1 MQLLGHS
8 KRLILLAEDDID
20 DQELLE
26 NAIEE
31 IDPSW
36 RLVCIPNG
44 RKFVKYLDSIGE
56 EELPALM
63 ILDYNIPELTG
74 VEVVKELNDQGRFMD
89 IPKIIWST
97 STSPVFKAKSIE
109 LGVKDYIT
117 KPNDLASFLTTARYM
132 LSFVKE
138 GTADKM

>member
-1 MQLLGHS
+1 MQLSGHS

-31 IDPSW
+31 IDPTW
-36 RLVCIPNG
+36 QLVCIPNG
-44 RKFVKYLDSIGE
+44 RKFVKYLDSMGE
-56 EELPALM
+56 GDVPALM

-74 VEVVKELNDQGRFMD
+74 VEVVKELNDQGRFID

-97 STSPVFKAKSIE
+97 STSPVFKARSIE

-138 GTADKM
+138 

>member
-36 RLVCIPNG
+36 QLVCIPNG
-44 RKFVKYLDSIGE
+44 RKFVKYLENIGE

-74 VEVVKELNDQGRFMD
+74 VEVVKELNDKGRFMD

-97 STSPVFKAKSIE
+97 SASPVFKAKSIE

-132 LSFVKE
+132 LSFIK
-138 GTADKM
+138 

>member
-1 MQLLGHS
+1 MQFLGHS

-26 NAIEE
+26 NAFGE

-36 RLVCIPNG
+36 QLVCIPNG
-44 RKFVKYLDSIGE
+44 RKFIKYLDTIQDT
-56 EELPALM
+56 ELPALL

-74 VEVVKELNDQGRFMD
+74 VEIVKELNDHARYHA

-97 STSPVFKAKSIE
+97 SSSPVFKAMSIE
-109 LGVKDYIT
+109 LGVADYIT
-117 KPNDLASFLTTARYM
+117 KPSDLASFLSIARHM

-138 GTADKM
+138 

>member
-36 RLVCIPNG
+36 QLVCIPNG
-44 RKFVKYLDSIGE
+44 RKFVRYLENIGE

-74 VEVVKELNDQGRFMD
+74 VEVVKELNDKGRFID

-109 LGVKDYIT
+109 LGVKDYIA

-132 LSFVKE
+132 LSFVKQ
-138 GTADKM
+138 

>member
-31 IDPSW
+31 IDPTW
-36 RLVCIPNG
+36 QLVCIPNG
-44 RKFVKYLDSIGE
+44 RKFVKYLDAIGDGD
-56 EELPALM
+56 LPALM

-74 VEVVKELNDQGRFMD
+74 VEVVKELNDQGRFKD

-138 GTADKM
+138 

>member
-1 MQLLGHS
+1 MQFSGHS

-26 NAIEE
+26 NAFNE
-31 IDPSW
+31 IDPTW
-36 RLVCIPNG
+36 QLVCIPNG
-44 RKFVKYLDSIGE
+44 RKFVKYLESIE
-56 EELPALM
+56 DKELPALM

-74 VEVVKELNDQGRFMD
+74 VEIVEELNDQSRYLE

-97 STSPVFKAKSIE
+97 SSSPVFKARSIE
-109 LGVKDYIT
+109 LGVVDYIT
-117 KPNDLASFLTTARYM
+117 KPSDLASFLTIAKYM

-138 GTADKM
+138 S

>member
-1 MQLLGHS
+1 MQLSGHS

-31 IDPSW
+31 IDPTW
-36 RLVCIPNG
+36 QLVCIPNG
-44 RKFVKYLDSIGE
+44 RKFVKYLDTMGE
-56 EELPALM
+56 SDLPALM

-138 GTADKM
+138 

>member
-8 KRLILLAEDDID
+8 KKLILLAEDDID

-36 RLVCIPNG
+36 QLVCIPNG
-44 RKFVKYLDSIGE
+44 RKFVKYLDGINE
-56 EELPALM
+56 TDMPALM

-138 GTADKM
+138 

>member
-1 MQLLGHS
+1 MQFSGHS

-26 NAIEE
+26 NAFSE
-31 IDPSW
+31 IDPTW
-36 RLVCIPNG
+36 QLVCIPNG
-44 RKFVKYLDSIGE
+44 RKFVKYLESIE
-56 EELPALM
+56 DKELPALM

-74 VEVVKELNDQGRFMD
+74 VEIVEELNDQSRYLG

-97 STSPVFKAKSIE
+97 SSSPVFKARSIE
-109 LGVKDYIT
+109 LGVVDYIT
-117 KPNDLASFLTTARYM
+117 KPSDLASFLTIAKYM

-138 GTADKM
+138 A

>member
-1 MQLLGHS
+1 MQFLGHS

-26 NAIEE
+26 NAFGE

-36 RLVCIPNG
+36 QLVCIPNG
-44 RKFVKYLDSIGE
+44 RKFIKYLDTIQDVD
-56 EELPALM
+56 LPALL

-74 VEVVKELNDQGRFMD
+74 VEIVKELNDHARYLA

-97 STSPVFKAKSIE
+97 SSSPVFKAMSIE
-109 LGVKDYIT
+109 LGVADYIT
-117 KPNDLASFLTTARYM
+117 KPSDLASFLTIARHM

-138 GTADKM
+138 

>member
-1 MQLLGHS
+1 MQLSGHS

-20 DQELLE
+20 DHELLE

-31 IDPSW
+31 IDPTW
-36 RLVCIPNG
+36 QLVCIPNG
-44 RKFVKYLDSIGE
+44 RKFVKYLDTMGE
-56 EELPALM
+56 SELPALM

-117 KPNDLASFLTTARYM
+117 KPNDLASFLTTAKYM
-132 LSFVKE
+132 LSFIKE
-138 GTADKM
+138 

>member
-1 MQLLGHS
+1 MQLSGHS

-44 RKFVKYLDSIGE
+44 RKFVKYLDTMEDGE
-56 EELPALM
+56 IPALM

-74 VEVVKELNDQGRFMD
+74 VEVVKELNDQGRFID

-132 LSFVKE
+132 LSFIKE
-138 GTADKM
+138 

>member
-1 MQLLGHS
+1 MQLSGHS

-31 IDPSW
+31 IDPTW
-36 RLVCIPNG
+36 QLVCIPNG
-44 RKFVKYLDSIGE
+44 RKFVKYLDTMGDNNM
-56 EELPALM
+56 PALM

-138 GTADKM
+138 

>member
-1 MQLLGHS
+1 MQFSGHS

-26 NAIEE
+26 NAFSE
-31 IDPSW
+31 IDPTW
-36 RLVCIPNG
+36 QLVCIPNG
-44 RKFVKYLDSIGE
+44 RKFVKYLESIE
-56 EELPALM
+56 DRELPALM

-74 VEVVKELNDQGRFMD
+74 VEIVEELNDQSRYFG

-97 STSPVFKAKSIE
+97 SSSPVFKARSIE
-109 LGVKDYIT
+109 LGVVDYIT
-117 KPNDLASFLTTARYM
+117 KPSDLASFLTIAKYM

-138 GTADKM
+138 S

>member
-31 IDPSW
+31 IDPTW
-36 RLVCIPNG
+36 QLVCIPNG
-44 RKFVKYLDSIGE
+44 RKFVKYLESIGE

-63 ILDYNIPELTG
+63 ILDFNIPELTG
-74 VEVVKELNDQGRFMD
+74 VEVVKELNDQGRFRD
-89 IPKIIWST
+89 VPKIIWST
-97 STSPVFKAKSIE
+97 STSPIFKAMSIE

-117 KPNDLASFLTTARYM
+117 KPSDLASFLTTARYM
-132 LSFVKE
+132 LSFVKP
-138 GTADKM
+138 

>member
-1 MQLLGHS
+1 MQFSGHS

-26 NAIEE
+26 NAFSE
-31 IDPSW
+31 IDPTW
-36 RLVCIPNG
+36 QLVCIPNG
-44 RKFVKYLDSIGE
+44 RKFIKYLESIE
-56 EELPALM
+56 DKELPALM

-74 VEVVKELNDQGRFMD
+74 VEIVEELNDQSRYFG

-97 STSPVFKAKSIE
+97 SSSPVFKARSIE
-109 LGVKDYIT
+109 LGVVDYIT
-117 KPNDLASFLTTARYM
+117 KPSDLASFLTIAKYM

-138 GTADKM
+138 S

>member
-31 IDPSW
+31 IDPTW
-36 RLVCIPNG
+36 QLVCIPNG
-44 RKFVKYLDSIGE
+44 RKFVKYLDSISE
-56 EELPALM
+56 DEMPALM

-74 VEVVKELNDQGRFMD
+74 VEVVKELNEQGRFMD
-89 IPKIIWST
+89 IPKVIWST
-97 STSPVFKAKSIE
+97 SASPVFKARSIE

-132 LSFVKE
+132 LSFIKE
-138 GTADKM
+138 

>member
-1 MQLLGHS
+1 MQFLGHS

-26 NAIEE
+26 NAFGE

-36 RLVCIPNG
+36 QLVCIPNG
-44 RKFVKYLDSIGE
+44 RKFVKYLDTIHDTD
-56 EELPALM
+56 LPVLL

-74 VEVVKELNDQGRFMD
+74 VEIVKELNDHARYLA

-97 STSPVFKAKSIE
+97 SSSPVYKAISKE
-109 LGVKDYIT
+109 LGVADYIT
-117 KPNDLASFLTTARYM
+117 KPSDLASFQSIARHM

-138 GTADKM
+138 

>member
-1 MQLLGHS
+1 MQFSGHS

-26 NAIEE
+26 NAFNE

-36 RLVCIPNG
+36 QLVCIPNG
-44 RKFVKYLDSIGE
+44 RKFIKYLDSIADR
-56 EELPALM
+56 ELPALM

-74 VEVVKELNDQGRFMD
+74 VEIVQELNDQARYHG

-97 STSPVFKAKSIE
+97 SSSPVFKAKSIE
-109 LGVKDYIT
+109 LGVKDYII
-117 KPNDLASFLTTARYM
+117 KPSDLASFLSIAKYM

-138 GTADKM
+138 

>member
-1 MQLLGHS
+1 MQLSGHS

-31 IDPSW
+31 IDPTW
-36 RLVCIPNG
+36 QLVCIPNG
-44 RKFVKYLDSIGE
+44 RKFVKYLDTMGE
-56 EELPALM
+56 SNMPALM

-138 GTADKM
+138 

>member
-1 MQLLGHS
+1 MQLSGHS

-26 NAIEE
+26 SAFGE

-36 RLVCIPNG
+36 QLVCIPNG
-44 RKFVKYLDSIGE
+44 RKFIRYLDAISDT
-56 EELPALM
+56 ELPALL

-74 VEVVKELNDQGRFMD
+74 MEIIEQLNDQTRYVN

-97 STSPVFKAKSIE
+97 SNSPVYKAKSIE
-109 LGVKDYIT
+109 LGVADYII
-117 KPNDLASFLTTARYM
+117 KPSDLASFRAIAKHM
-132 LSFVKE
+132 LSFVTE
-138 GTADKM
+138 

>member
-1 MQLLGHS
+1 MQLSGHS

-31 IDPSW
+31 IDPTW

-44 RKFVKYLDSIGE
+44 RKFVKYLDNMEDGDI
-56 EELPALM
+56 PALM

-74 VEVVKELNDQGRFMD
+74 VEVVKELNDQGRFTD

-132 LSFVKE
+132 LSFIKE
-138 GTADKM
+138 

>member
-1 MQLLGHS
+1 MQLSGHS

-31 IDPSW
+31 IDPTW
-36 RLVCIPNG
+36 RMVCIPNG
-44 RKFVKYLDSIGE
+44 RKFVKYLDNMDEGE
-56 EELPALM
+56 IPALM

-74 VEVVKELNDQGRFMD
+74 VEVVKELNEQGRFVD

-132 LSFVKE
+132 LSFIKE
-138 GTADKM
+138 

>member
-31 IDPSW
+31 IDPTW
-36 RLVCIPNG
+36 QLVCIPNG
-44 RKFVKYLDSIGE
+44 RKFVKYLDSITE
-56 EELPALM
+56 AELPALM

-97 STSPVFKAKSIE
+97 SASPVFKAKSIE

-138 GTADKM
+138 

>member
-1 MQLLGHS
+1 MQFSGHS

-26 NAIEE
+26 NAFSE
-31 IDPSW
+31 IDPTW
-36 RLVCIPNG
+36 QLVCIPNG
-44 RKFVKYLDSIGE
+44 RKFVKYLESIE
-56 EELPALM
+56 DKELPALM

-74 VEVVKELNDQGRFMD
+74 VEIVEELNDQSRYFG

-97 STSPVFKAKSIE
+97 SSSPVFKARSIE
-109 LGVKDYIT
+109 LGVVDYIT
-117 KPNDLASFLTTARYM
+117 NPTDLASFLTIARYM

-138 GTADKM
+138 S

>member
-1 MQLLGHS
+1 MQLSGHS

-31 IDPSW
+31 IDPTW
-36 RLVCIPNG
+36 QLVCIPNG
-44 RKFVKYLDSIGE
+44 RKFVKYLDTMGE
-56 EELPALM
+56 SDMPALM

-138 GTADKM
+138 